1 MTEEKQT
8 FDEAKLLQ
16 EVQKKNFLFR
26 IQTYFR
32 LSGPGWLQ
40 SAISLGGGSLASS
53 LYLGVLA
60 GYSMLWLQP
69 IAMLLGIVMLSA
81 LGYITLA
88 SGQRPFHAINRH
100 VNPVLGWAWAL
111 AALLASMIWALPQFS
126 LATSAVQQNLLPG
139 MLGAAGP
146 LTHTTSLLIISAVVL
161 AVAITITW
169 NYDRGSK
176 GVRAY
181 EWILKGMVG
190 IIMIS
195 FIGVVI
201 RLTFITGAINWGDIG
216 RGLIPDPSLIFRPA
230 DGFLPFL
237 DALSETSRAYW
248 SDLIVNQQINVM
260 AAALSSAVGI
270 NMTFLFA
277 YSMLRRRWGPEY
289 QGLMKFD
296 MLTGMFIPFTLA
308 TGCVLIASTSQFH
321 TEPQPGFLEKMEGH
335 EVTLDETQLNQFQGF
350 LENRVIFEH
359 GEDISSAEMQMY
371 INELTRDDYVM
382 AATLITRDAF
392 DLAFSLEPL
401 LGEFFSHII
410 FGIGVLG
417 MAISSITLMMLIS
430 GLVLCEIFGFPRGG
444 WVFRIGSLAAG
455 LGVLGPFFWQQA
467 YFWLAIP
474 VSVITLMLLP
484 IAYFTFFLMINNR
497 ALMGKHM
504 FAGKRR
510 VVWNSLM
517 ILALVVIA
525 SSSFYMLWLRGGSAG
540 LTVLFVFLA
549 AVVAGEWIR
558 RKYYL
563 DDIPADETA

>member
-1 MTEEKQT
+1 MADDKQNIEES
-8 FDEAKLLQ
+8 KLMQ
-16 EVQKKNFLFR
+16 EIQNKNILVR

-40 SAISLGGGSLASS
+40 SALSLGGGSLASS

-69 IAMLLGIVMLSA
+69 LAMLLGIIMLSA
-81 LGYITLA
+81 LGYFTLA
-88 SGQRPFHAINRH
+88 SGERPLEAINRH
-100 VNPVLGWAWAL
+100 VNPVLGWAWAI
-111 AALLASMIWALPQFS
+111 ASLLASMIWALPQFS

-139 MLGAAGP
+139 LLGAAGP
-146 LTHTTSLLIISAVVL
+146 FEHTTSLLIISAIVL

-169 NYDRGSK
+169 NYDRGAK
-176 GVRAY
+176 GIRVY

-190 IIMIS
+190 IIMLS
-195 FIGVVI
+195 FIGVVV
-201 RLTFITGAINWGDIG
+201 RLTFVSGAVNWGDIG
-216 RGLIPDPSLIFRPA
+216 RGLIPDPSLIFQPA
-230 DGFLPFL
+230 EGFLPL
-237 DALSETSRAYW
+237 LSGLSEVSRSYW
-248 SDLIVNQQINVM
+248 TDLIVNQQINVM

-277 YSMLRRRWGPEY
+277 YSMLRRKWGPEY
-289 QGLMKFD
+289 QGLMRFD
-296 MLTGMFIPFTLA
+296 MATGMFIPFILA

-321 TEPQPGFLEKMEGH
+321 TVPQDGFLEKMEGN
-335 EVTLDETQLNQFQGF
+335 EVTLDQTQLNQFESF
-350 LENRVIFEH
+350 LENRVIYEY
-359 GEDISSAEMQMY
+359 GDNLNDQQIQAY
-371 INELTRDDYVM
+371 IDELTRDDYVM

-401 LGEFFSHII
+401 LGDFFSHIV

-430 GLVLCEIFGFPRGG
+430 GLVICEVFGFPRGG

-484 IAYFTFFLMINNR
+484 IAYFTFFLMINNK
-497 ALMGKHM
+497 ALMGKHLPS
-504 FAGKRR
+504 GSRR
-510 VVWNSLM
+510 ILWNSLM
-517 ILALVVIA
+517 LLSVAVIGT
-525 SSSFYMLWLRGGSAG
+525 SSFYMLWLRGGYAG
-540 LTVLFVFLA
+540 LTVLFVFL
-549 AVVAGEWIR
+549 VMVAMGDWYR
-558 RKYYL
+558 RKNN
-563 DDIPADETA
+563 ISRSEVENP